1 MTNRLIVFVFIAV
14 FGLKGYAGIYVSP
27 SGNDSNAGTLAAPLA
42 TITAG
47 INKVAAGDTVY
58 VRGGNYTI
66 ASTLKISK
74 SGTSSAYYHLF
85 AYNNERP
92 ILNCSSM
99 SVSSSN
105 RGITLSGSYWH
116 IKGIAIYKA
125 GDNGMNVSGSNNIIE
140 FSSFYENGDSGLQLG
155 TGASNNQIVNCDS
168 YYNKDTSDGNA
179 DGFSP
184 KLDVGTGNY
193 FYGCRSWQNS
203 DDGYD
208 GYLRPADDITT
219 TYENCWCF
227 ANGYLKSGSK
237 SSGNG
242 NGFKMGGSDN
252 KDLRHNAI
260 LKRCLSFYNRV
271 KGFDQNN
278 DKGSMTLINCTA
290 YANGTN
296 FGISSSLASGKT
308 ATIENCASLGASN
321 SLGSFVVQTTNGWTS
336 PLSTSASDFISTDTT
351 GVRGSRKSDGS
362 LPDLNFMK
370 LKSTSALI
378 DAGTAYAGI
387 TYNGS
392 KPDIGCFETSPT
404 TDIEKISMSDF
415 HNFTLEQN
423 YPNPFNPSTRITFNL
438 PMLGGYSLRVYN
450 TLGQEVSVLFNQQM
464 TAGTYSYTFNA
475 SNLPSGIYFC
485 RLTGDGMTLTRKMN
499 LVK

>member
-1 MTNRLIVFVFIAV
+1 MTTRLIVFLFCAV
-14 FGLKGYAGIYVSP
+14 FVFKGLAGIYVSP
-27 SGNDSNAGTLAAPLA
+27 TGSDSNSGTLALPYA
-42 TITAG
+42 TIAAAVS
-47 INKVAAGDTVY
+47 KVTAGDTIY
-58 VRGGNYTI
+58 VRGGSY
-66 ASTLKISK
+66 KISSKISITK
-74 SGTSSAYYHLF
+74 SGTASSYYHMF
-85 AYNNERP
+85 AYNNEKP
-92 ILNCSSM
+92 VIDGSSM
-99 SVSSSN
+99 SISSSN
-105 RGITLSGSYWH
+105 RGISLSGSYWH
-116 IKGIAIYKA
+116 IKGISIYKT
-125 GDNGMNVSGSNNIIE
+125 GDNGMNVTGSNNIIE
-140 FSSFYENGDSGLQLG
+140 FCSFYENGDSGLQLSV
-155 TGASNNQIVNCDS
+155 GASNNQIVNCDS
-168 YYNKDTSDGNA
+168 YYNRDTSDGNA

-252 KDLRHNAI
+252 KDLRHNAV

-278 DKGSMTLINCTA
+278 DKGSMTLVNCTA
-290 YANGTN
+290 YSNGTN
-296 FGISSSLASGKT
+296 FAISLSLASGKT
-308 ATIENCASLGASN
+308 ATVENCASLGAAN

-336 PLSTSASDFISTDTT
+336 PLSTAVSDFISTDTT

-362 LPDLNFMK
+362 LPDLNFMR

-378 DAGTAYAGI
+378 DAGTTYTGI
-387 TYNGS
+387 SYSGL
-392 KPDIGCFETSPT
+392 KPDIGCFETSST
-404 TDIEKISMSDF
+404 TGIEKTSMTNFRD
-415 HNFTLEQN
+415 FTLEQN

-438 PMLGGYSLRVYN
+438 PMLGNYSLRVYN
-450 TLGQEVSVLFNQQM
+450 TLGQEVSVLFNEQM

-485 RLTGDGMTLTRKMN
+485 RLAGEDMTLTRKMN

>member
-1 MTNRLIVFVFIAV
+1 MKNQLIILMVCAV
-14 FGLKGYAGIYVSP
+14 CMSKGFAGIYVSP
-27 SGNDSNAGTLAAPLA
+27 SGSDSNTGTLASPYA
-42 TITAG
+42 TIATAVG
-47 INKVAAGDTVY
+47 KVTAGDTIF
-58 VRGGNYTI
+58 VRGGTYKI
-66 ASTLKISK
+66 ASKISISK
-74 SGTSSAYYHLF
+74 SGTSSSYYHLF
-85 AYNNERP
+85 AYNNEKP
-92 ILNCSSM
+92 IIDCSSM
-99 SVSSSN
+99 SISSSN

-116 IKGIAIYKA
+116 IKGISIYKA
-125 GDNGMNVSGSNNIIE
+125 GDNGMNVSGSNNIVE
-140 FSSFYENGDSGLQLG
+140 FCSFYENSDSGLQLG

-168 YYNKDTSDGNA
+168 YFNRDTSDGNA

-208 GYLRPADDITT
+208 GYLRPSDDITT

-252 KDLRHNAI
+252 KDLRHNAV

-278 DKGSMTLINCTA
+278 DKGSMTLVNCTA
-290 YANGTN
+290 YSNGTN
-296 FGISSSLASGKT
+296 FGISLSLASGKT
-308 ATIENCASLGASN
+308 ATVENCVSLGASN
-321 SLGSFVVQTTNGWTS
+321 SLGSFVVQKTNGWTS
-336 PLSTSASDFISTDTT
+336 PLSTSASDFLSTDTA
-351 GVRGSRKSDGS
+351 GVRGLRKADGS

-370 LKSTSALI
+370 LKPTSALV
-378 DAGTAYAGI
+378 DAGTAYTGI
-387 TYNGS
+387 SYSGL
-392 KPDIGCFETSPT
+392 KPDIGCFETSST
-404 TDIEKISMSDF
+404 TGIEKTSMTNFRD
-415 HNFTLEQN
+415 FTLEQN

-438 PMLGGYSLRVYN
+438 PMLGNYSLRVYN
-450 TLGQEVSVLFNQQM
+450 TLGQEVSVLFNEQM
-464 TAGTYSYTFNA
+464 TVGTYSYTFNA

-485 RLTGDGMTLTRKMN
+485 RLAGEGMTLTRKMN

>member
-1 MTNRLIVFVFIAV
+1 MINRLIVFICIAV
-14 FGLKGYAGIYVSP
+14 FGVKGIAGIYVSP
-27 SGNDSNAGTLAAPLA
+27 SGSDSNAGTLTAPLA

-47 INKVAAGDTVY
+47 INKAAAGDTVF

-66 ASTLKISK
+66 ASTIKISK
-74 SGTSSAYYHLF
+74 SGTSTAYYHLF

-92 ILNCSSM
+92 VLNCSGM
-99 SVSSSN
+99 AASSGY
-105 RGITLSGSYWH
+105 RGISLSGSYWH
-116 IKGIAIYKA
+116 IKGIDIYKA
-125 GDNGMNVSGSNNIIE
+125 ADNGMNISGSNNIIE
-140 FSSFYENGDSGLQLG
+140 FCSFYENADSGLQLG
-155 TGASNNQIVNCDS
+155 GGAENNQIVNCDS
-168 YYNKDTSDGNA
+168 YFNVDASQGNA

-208 GYLRPADDITT
+208 GYMRPSDDITT

-252 KDLRHNAI
+252 KDLRHNAV

-278 DKGSMTLINCTA
+278 DLGSMTLINCTA
-290 YANGTN
+290 YTNGTN
-296 FGISSSLASGKT
+296 FAISLALASGKI
-308 ATIENCASLGASN
+308 ATVENCVSLGASN
-321 SLGSFVVQTTNGWTS
+321 SLASWVVQTTNGWTS
-336 PLSTSASDFISTDTT
+336 PLSTTASDFLSTDTT
-351 GVRGSRKSDGS
+351 GVRGARKADGS
-362 LPDLNFMK
+362 LPDVKFMH
-370 LKSTSALI
+370 LKTTSALVN
-378 DAGTAYAGI
+378 AGTVYSGI
-387 TYNGS
+387 TYNGN
-392 KPDIGCFETSPT
+392 KPDIGCFETAST
-404 TDIEKISMSDF
+404 TDIEKISMSNFKD
-415 HNFTLEQN
+415 FTLEQN

-438 PMLGGYSLRVYN
+438 PMLGNYSLKVYN
-450 TLGQEVSVLFNQQM
+450 TVGQEVAVLFNGQL

-475 SNLPSGIYFC
+475 ANLSSGIYFC
-485 RLTGDGMTLTRKMN
+485 RLAGEGMTLTRKMN